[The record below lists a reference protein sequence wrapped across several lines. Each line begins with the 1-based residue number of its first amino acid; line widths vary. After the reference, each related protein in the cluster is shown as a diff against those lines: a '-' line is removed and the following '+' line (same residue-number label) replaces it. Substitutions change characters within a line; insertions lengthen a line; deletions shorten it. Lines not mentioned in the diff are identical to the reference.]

1 MTYISIDELKALVPD
16 GVMREL
22 SDDVAG
28 GEINF
33 DLVQT
38 VIVEACE
45 EVDGYLR
52 NRYTLP
58 FANTPTLVKQCA
70 KQIARYALYERRPE
84 GFELPPAVVDGR
96 KVAIKN
102 LENIRDGKLSIGVPD
117 TLNNI
122 KSKNAKAILGDDGE
136 FHIRVRPSR
145 QNGSVFDNALLDNF

>member
-1 MTYISIDELKALVPD
+1 MTYISIDELKSLVPD
-16 GVMREL
+16 SVMREL
-22 SDDVAG
+22 SDDIMG

-145 QNGSVFDNALLDNF
+145 QNGSVFDNALLDSF

>member
-1 MTYISIDELKALVPD
+1 MAYISIDELKALVSD

-84 GFELPPAVVDGR
+84 GFELPPAVVDGKSFFDVGR
-96 KVAIKN
+96 NPPSELTAGR
-102 LENIRDGKLSIGVPD
+102 IRIGYKFTPIFPMERITFEREV
-117 TLNNI
+117 T
-122 KSKNAKAILGDDGE
+122 GE
-136 FHIRVRPSR
+136 FLL
-145 QNGSVFDNALLDNF
+145 NLKSVNLGGL

>member
-1 MTYISIDELKALVPD
+1 MAYISIDELKALVPD

-22 SDDVAG
+22 SDDIAG

-38 VIVEACE
+38 IINEACE

-70 KQIARYALYERRPE
+70 KQIARYTLYDRRPE
-84 GFELPPAVVDGR
+84 GFELPRAVRDGYTDT
-96 KVAIKN
+96 IKK
-102 LENIRDGKLSIGVPD
+102 LESIRDGKLSLGVPD
-117 TLNNI
+117 TLNN
-122 KSKNAKAILGDDGE
+122 AKDILNDDGE

-145 QNGSVFDNALLDNF
+145 QNGSVFNNALLDNF

>member
-1 MTYISIDELKALVPD
+1 MAYISIDELKALVPD
-16 GVMREL
+16 SVMREL

-38 VIVEACE
+38 VINEACE

-102 LENIRDGKLSIGVPD
+102 LENIRDGKVSLGVPD
-117 TLNNI
+117 TL
-122 KSKNAKAILGDDGE
+122 KNAKAILNDDGE

-145 QNGSVFDNALLDNF
+145 QNGSVFNNALLDNF

>member
-1 MTYISIDELKALVPD
+1 MAYIDIDELKSLVPES
-16 GVMREL
+16 VMCEL

-38 VIVEACE
+38 VINEACE

-84 GFELPPAVVDGR
+84 GFDLPSAVIEGR
-96 KVAIKN
+96 KVAVKN
-102 LENIRDGKLSIGVPD
+102 LEYIRDGKISLGMPD
-117 TLNNI
+117 NLPNP
-122 KSKNAKAILGDDGE
+122 KSMVADDAE
-136 FHIRVRPSR
+136 FAVRVRPSR
-145 QNGSVFDNALLDNF
+145 QNQSMLGDLLDCY

>member
-1 MTYISIDELKALVPD
+1 MAYISLDDLKVLVPEH
-16 GVMREL
+16 VLREL
-22 SDDVAG
+22 SDDETG
-28 GEINF
+28 SSINES
-33 DLVQT
+33 LVQT
-38 VIVEACE
+38 IINEACE

-102 LENIRDGKLSIGVPD
+102 LENIRDGKVSLGVPD
-117 TLNNI
+117 AL
-122 KSKNAKAILGDDGE
+122 KNAKAILNDDGE

-145 QNGSVFDNALLDNF
+145 QNGSVFNNALLDNF